1 MVLFKVHQALLE
13 TDNLELIAK
22 IMRVSS
28 VNDVRV
34 HTVGMPDEGW
44 LVDVQ
49 ELSCGCLYN
58 AKNGMCLHVL
68 AAGFEA
74 GVCIPGTAAHPRR
87 FVANIH
93 QPRRRTTSV
102 RRAWRTNK
110 AATAQ
115 NSTPSSNAYRSD
127 NSEGGVTESEGD
139 ISMQTTQCSEE
150 PSPSALPHTPNGL
163 YLDESVYSVLKTVSC
178 KDKMD
183 HQLQYEMN
191 DPCTLTE
198 LQPQGLLSRRI
209 PFRRTARTIDASPAG
224 PLEEMHEDVQAS
236 QPTRHSTRR
245 RRLIQRGIEYQE
257 QTRKRKR

>member
-34 HTVGMPDEGW
+34 HTVGMPDEGSFA
-44 LVDVQ
+44 DVQ
-49 ELSCGCLYN
+49 ELTCGCLYN
-58 AKNGMCLHVL
+58 AKNAMPERATFARH
-68 AAGFEA
+68 
-74 GVCIPGTAAHPRR
+74 
-87 FVANIH
+87 
-93 QPRRRTTSV
+93 
-102 RRAWRTNK
+102 AWRTNN

-139 ISMQTTQCSEE
+139 ISMQTTQCSEV
-150 PSPSALPHTPNGL
+150 PSPSPLPHTPNGL